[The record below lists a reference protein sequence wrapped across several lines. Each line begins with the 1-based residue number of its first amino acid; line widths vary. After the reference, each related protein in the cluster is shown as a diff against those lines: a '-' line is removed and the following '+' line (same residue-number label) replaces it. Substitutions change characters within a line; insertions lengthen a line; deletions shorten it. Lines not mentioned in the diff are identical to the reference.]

1 LSSVKLSQAF
11 FKSGLPHE
19 PGWVDKIKLVLP
31 DDYLPFEHQ
40 YSGTNLISVHDRA
53 GLFDEAGAG
62 KTLCLQLNALW
73 RVSYGNKVLGLM
85 PPVLLKQFH
94 EALHNSFPDIEQ
106 YVSCEVFRGTP
117 KQRQKLI
124 ERYQEYGWP
133 DILLMTYQLFSGTK
147 ARPGYHLKMKDLDY
161 SVLIADEAQALNNC
175 DSKLHKRVFR
185 YAGGREIEGDNSAAL
200 VLATGTPSHT
210 RAEDCYGLIRLMSPY
225 AYGSKSEF
233 DRLHLEIDTIKIDQG
248 EGKVISY
255 DKVVGYNNLDVLT
268 INLYAHSRRVEKKDV
283 APDMPPKIHTPI
295 PLEMDPAHKTLYKKM
310 IDERLLEVDGRLI
323 DLTQESALR
332 QAALQCIS
340 NPGKYSDKPIHNVM
354 EEWLDGLL
362 ETIGIEHTK
371 LFVIAHYNSTVAHL
385 ASYLS
390 QYNPVILNSTV
401 TNKDKSVEAF
411 QKDDNCRVCI
421 AHPKSGGTG
430 LNFQKVCSN
439 VAVYE
444 APDSPG
450 DLSQAEDRVHRVVG
464 TDETVNIWMPYAV
477 GTLAARKI
485 RRLVEKDS
493 YINAVVG
500 DRDALLGDLFDRE
513 N

>member
-1 LSSVKLSQAF
+1 MSKIKLGKAF
-11 FKSGLPHE
+11 HTSGLPYQ
-19 PGWVDKIKLVLP
+19 PGWVDEISVELP
-31 DDYLPFEHQ
+31 DDYTIFEHQ
-40 YSGTNLISVHDRA
+40 YSGTNLLGVNTRA

-62 KTLCLQLNALW
+62 KTMCLQLNALW
-73 RVSYGNKVLGLM
+73 RISYGNKVLGLM

-94 EALHNSFPDIEQ
+94 SELHDKFPGIED
-106 YVSCEVFRGTP
+106 YVRCEIFRGTP
-117 KQRQKLI
+117 AQRAKMV
-124 ERYQEYGWP
+124 ERYEIEGWP
-133 DILLMTYQLFSGTK
+133 EILLMTYQLFNGTK
-147 ARPGYHLKMKDLDY
+147 SRPGLWRPMKERDY

-175 DSKLHKRVFR
+175 DSKLHKRVFN
-185 YAGGREIEGDNSAAL
+185 YVGGREVDAPTSNAL

-210 RAEDCYGLIRLMSPY
+210 RAEDCYGLVRLMSPY

-233 DRLHLEIDTIKIDQG
+233 DRLHLEIKTIKIDQG

-255 DKVVGYNNLDVLT
+255 DQVVGYNNLDLLT
-268 INLYAHSRRVEKKDV
+268 VNLYAHSRRVEKRDV

-295 PLEMDPAHKTLYKKM
+295 PLELTPPHKTLYKKI

-332 QAALQCIS
+332 QAALQCIT
-340 NPGKYSDKPIHNVM
+340 NPNKYSDKPVSNVM

-371 LFVIAHYNSTVAHL
+371 LFIVAHYNDTIAHL
-385 ASYLS
+385 KTYLK
-390 QYNPVILNSTV
+390 QYNPVVLNSTV
-401 TNKDKSVEAF
+401 TNKDHSVEAF
-411 QKDDNCRVCI
+411 KNHSNCRICI

-464 TDETVNIWMPYAV
+464 TDATVNIWMPYAT

-485 RRLVEKDS
+485 KRLVKKD
-493 YINAVVG
+493 YHINRVVG
-500 DRDALLGDLFDRE
+500 DRKALLGELFDR
-513 N
+513 